1 MLLKKAV
8 IRYSQLISRNISYVQ
23 RARSQPIYNLS
34 RKSRYGM
41 DVITLTTNLKLL
53 YIRLLTHDIRLL
65 EKIKNDDEFCKKSM
79 ETGRFLLYR

>member
-1 MLLKKAV
+1 
-8 IRYSQLISRNISYVQ
+8 
-23 RARSQPIYNLS
+23 
-34 RKSRYGM
+34 M

-79 ETGRFLLYR
+79 ETGRFLLYRWGQ